1 MYEKEIK
8 ELFKNEELIK
18 SMLTSSFIED
28 FYVNDM
34 EPVYSLKECLECVNE
49 KILNSI
55 YTYHKYVISKN
66 LKKNPTKQEKID
78 ILEKEIKKSFLEY
91 LSHMYKDEKDILE
104 EIIKDKKTELHNET
118 LLGCG
123 FMFGFKESNKTI
135 YVVPNELIK
144 IYIEYKNSD
153 VSKQIDYDKAGL
165 YIVSYMLMNGMLK
178 KNFIEELLIENYGLN
193 ISKKEINQIL
203 DNNFSKYKNNY
214 YSLLPNDKKL
224 ESIKKDLFELK
235 EEETIKKLNEA
246 ELLSYIDMIHDI
258 TEKLP
263 KIFKNGDNEK
273 IFDSFMS
280 RCFITYET
288 IDELLSFF
296 EVNKSQKKQ
305 LKELLETYH
314 SSFRY
319 WFFNGKTIDELDKEI
334 FMDNIMIYEKPKFD
348 SLEDCLKNCTEDVLQ
363 IISENYNTK
372 DIEDLKVMIIDKFE
386 EKIQKNNKFQ
396 ISIIVDNNYDVVPN
410 CIDIKWFKLGLLYFY
425 KENDTIKYMVPKE
438 ILDIMKKS
446 IYTKDNEDYVL
457 DLIGCYINM
466 NGVIEKEKLQQLLNE
481 NHNIDISVKDLDKYM
496 YKLDISIIDKYYSC
510 IEDCMKK
517 DIKELMKLKNKFD
530 KYKIADFKQDDLEVE
545 FKDKLLDFI
554 EQEFSLNQDTEE
566 VYEALKLI
574 SKYGSLNEEI
584 IEAVFEEVKV
594 SVNKKQIKNILQLY
608 KYYKK
613 HISVWIFNGYSVNEA
628 NELKSVKNEKIGRN
642 DPCPCGSGKKYKKC
656 CGK

>member
-1 MYEKEIK
+1 MNEKELK
-8 ELFKNEELIK
+8 EFFENEELIK

-28 FYVNDM
+28 FYVNNIG
-34 EPVYSLKECLECVNE
+34 PVYSLKECLECADE
-49 KILNSI
+49 EILNSI
-55 YTYHKYVISKN
+55 YTYHKYVISEN
-66 LKKNPTKQEKID
+66 LKKNPTNQEKID

-91 LSHMYKDEKDILE
+91 LSHMHKEEKDILE
-104 EIIKDKKTELHNET
+104 EIIKYKKTEIYNET

-123 FMFGFKESNKTI
+123 FMFGFKENNKTVYI
-135 YVVPNELIK
+135 VPNELIK

-153 VSKQIDYDKAGL
+153 DSKRLDYEKANL

-178 KNFIEELLIENYGLN
+178 KDFVEELLIEYYGLN
-193 ISKKEINQIL
+193 ISKKEIKEIL
-203 DNNFSKYKNNY
+203 DSDFSKYKNNY
-214 YSLLPNDKKL
+214 YSLLPNNKEL
-224 ESIKKDLFELK
+224 ESIKEELFEIK
-235 EEETIKKLNEA
+235 EEQTIKKLNEV
-246 ELLSYIDMIHDI
+246 ELLSYIDMVHDI

-314 SSFRY
+314 SNFRY

-334 FMDNIMIYEKPKFD
+334 FVENILICGKPKFD
-348 SLEDCLKNCTEDVLQ
+348 GLKNCLKNCDENVLE
-363 IISENYNTK
+363 IISENYDTE
-372 DIEDLKVMIIDKFE
+372 DIEDLKVIIIDKFK
-386 EKIQKNNKFQ
+386 EKIQKFNKIQ
-396 ISIIVDNNYDVVPN
+396 ISIIIDNNYDIVPN
-410 CIDIKWFKLGLLYFY
+410 CIDITWFKLGLLYFY

-438 ILDIMKKS
+438 ILDIMKES
-446 IYTKDNEDYVL
+446 IYTKDNETYVRN
-457 DLIGCYINM
+457 LIMCYINM

-481 NHNIDISVKDLDKYM
+481 NHNIDISIKDLDKYM
-496 YKLDISIIDKYYSC
+496 YKLDISIIDNYYTC
-510 IEDCMKK
+510 IEDCRKK
-517 DIKELMKLKNKFD
+517 DIKEIMGLKNKFN
-530 KYKIADFKQDDLEVE
+530 KYKIADLEQDDLEDE
-545 FKDKLLDFI
+545 FKYKLLDFM
-554 EQEFSLNQDTEE
+554 EQEFPINQDTEE
-566 VYEALKLI
+566 VYETLKLM

-584 IEAVFEEVKV
+584 IEAIFEEAKV

-608 KYYKK
+608 KDYKK
-613 HISVWIFNGYSVNEA
+613 HISVWILNGYSVNEA

-642 DPCPCGSGKKYKKC
+642 EPCPCGSGKKYKKC